1 MQTPIVPVAVFP
13 STANTL
19 SIRGVGPVDDS
30 GRPNYLWELQDV
42 QELTPAIP
50 AVPAIPATDDTPEV
64 PEVPA
69 VAATYSTTSLTAGNI
84 AMTVAQWDNWDIAG
98 PLTDEQY
105 QLSCIATN
113 LGLTQV

>member
-50 AVPAIPATDDTPEV
+50 AVPAIPATDDTPEM
-64 PEVPA
+64 PEGPA
-69 VAATYSTTSLTAGNI
+69 LAATYSTTTLTAGNN
-84 AMTVAQWDNWDIAG
+84 AMTVAQWNNWG
-98 PLTDEQY
+98 KLTPDEEY
-105 QLSCIATN
+105 QLSCIAAN
-113 LGLTQV
+113 LGLTITK

>member
-69 VAATYSTTSLTAGNI
+69 VAAVYSTTPLTAGNK
-84 AMTVAQWDNWDIAG
+84 AMTAAQWNAWG
-98 PLTDEQY
+98 KTPTDEEY
-105 QLSCIATN
+105 QLTCLAKN
-113 LGLTQV
+113 LGLTRA

>member
-50 AVPAIPATDDTPEV
+50 AVPAIPATDDTPEM
-64 PEVPA
+64 PEGPA
-69 VAATYSTTSLTAGNI
+69 LAATYSTTTLTAGNN
-84 AMTVAQWDNWDIAG
+84 AMTVSQWNNWG
-98 PLTDEQY
+98 KTPTDEEY
-105 QLSCIATN
+105 QLTCLAKN
-113 LGLTQV
+113 LGLTRA

>member
-42 QELTPAIP
+42 QELTPAVP
-50 AVPAIPATDDTPEV
+50 AVPATADT

-69 VAATYSTTSLTAGNI
+69 VAATYSTTSLTAGNKE
-84 AMTVAQWDNWDIAG
+84 MTAAQWNSWG
-98 PLTDEQY
+98 KTPTDEEY
-105 QLSCIATN
+105 QLTCLAKN
-113 LGLTQV
+113 LGLTRA

>member
-1 MQTPIVPVAVFP
+1 MQTPIIPVAVFP

-69 VAATYSTTSLTAGNI
+69 VAATYSTTTLTAGNKE
-84 AMTVAQWDNWDIAG
+84 MTAAQWNSWG
-98 PLTDEQY
+98 KTPTDEEY
-105 QLSCIATN
+105 QLTCLAKN
-113 LGLTQV
+113 LGLTRA

>member
-30 GRPNYLWELQDV
+30 GRPNYLWELQDA

-50 AVPAIPATDDTPEV
+50 AVPATDDTPEV
-64 PEVPA
+64 PA
-69 VAATYSTTSLTAGNI
+69 VKAVYSNTPLTAGNK
-84 AMTVAQWDNWDIAG
+84 AMTAEQWSAWPSEGTPA
-98 PLTDEQY
+98 TDEAY
-105 QLSCIATN
+105 QLACLAAN
-113 LGLTQV
+113 LGLTAA

>member
-69 VAATYSTTSLTAGNI
+69 VAATYSTTTLTAGNN
-84 AMTVAQWDNWDIAG
+84 AMTVAQWNNWG
-98 PLTDEQY
+98 KTPTDEEY
-105 QLSCIATN
+105 QLTCLAKN
-113 LGLTQV
+113 LGLTRA

>member
-30 GRPNYLWELQDV
+30 GRPNYLWELQDA

-50 AVPAIPATDDTPEV
+50 AVPATDDT

-69 VAATYSTTSLTAGNI
+69 VAATYATVTLTAGNN

>member
-50 AVPAIPATDDTPEV
+50 AVPATDDT

-69 VAATYSTTSLTAGNI
+69 VAATYSTVTLTAGNI
-84 AMTVAQWDNWDIAG
+84 AMTVAQWNNWG
-98 PLTDEQY
+98 KLTPDEEY
-105 QLSCIATN
+105 QLSCIAAN
-113 LGLTQV
+113 LGLTITK

>member
-42 QELTPAIP
+42 QETS
-50 AVPAIPATDDTPEV
+50 PAIPATADTPEV
-64 PEVPA
+64 PA
-69 VAATYSTTSLTAGNI
+69 VYSTVSLTAGNI
-84 AMTVAQWDNWDIAG
+84 AMTVAQWNNWG
-98 PLTDEQY
+98 KTTPDEEY

-113 LGLTQV
+113 LGLTIV